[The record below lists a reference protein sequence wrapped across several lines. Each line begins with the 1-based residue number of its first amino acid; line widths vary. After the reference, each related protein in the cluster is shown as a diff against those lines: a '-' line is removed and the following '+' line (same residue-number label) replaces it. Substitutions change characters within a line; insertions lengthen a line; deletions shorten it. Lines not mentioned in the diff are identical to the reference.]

1 MNDRF
6 PYAALAAATGNP
18 EPSVLARRLGVTRR
32 TVHRWAQ
39 TGLVPPTH
47 ADRIAVRLGHHPAEI
62 WPNEWSTP

>member
-6 PYAALAAATGNP
+6 PYPALAAITGNP
-18 EPSVLARRLGVTRR
+18 SPAVLARQLGVTRR

-39 TGLVPPTH
+39 VGLVPPKH

-62 WPNEWSTP
+62 WPTEWSTP